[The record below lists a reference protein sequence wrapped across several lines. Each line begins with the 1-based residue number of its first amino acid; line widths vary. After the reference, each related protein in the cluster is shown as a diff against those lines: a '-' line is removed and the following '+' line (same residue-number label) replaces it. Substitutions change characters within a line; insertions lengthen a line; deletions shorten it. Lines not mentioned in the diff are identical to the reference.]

1 MREVKGCRTR
11 RGSPVLKLWTKPEM
25 DRPAILKTS
34 RPGVPVRFK
43 GMCWVSI
50 DSCSSVQWKGSQTTI
65 HPPIS
70 IVLINP
76 NEQKRPKVFEP
87 SKNGSPLSQK
97 MDEPWAYVPGSS
109 RSRSGRC
116 QGTNGNLSG
125 IFSLEKSSVVM
136 CMSQRVEVVSN
147 LRVRKNF
154 PEGSTHGLPT
164 LTFVRT
170 FRSFISANREVSLF
184 KREIMHAF
192 HQTPLVEA
200 ARVSSSARAGTLVLV
215 GCSGVLAGRRLP
227 RTNKVT
233 ITARATITTVS

>member
-1 MREVKGCRTR
+1 MIGGKCSCLRAKAANPSGHLPPAKKCMVNDLKVR
-11 RGSPVLKLWTKPEM
+11 RNQPQGSNLAFKV
-25 DRPAILKTS
+25 RS
-34 RPGVPVRFK
+34 RQSL
-43 GMCWVSI
+43 C
-50 DSCSSVQWKGSQTTI
+50 
-65 HPPIS
+65 
-70 IVLINP
+70 
-76 NEQKRPKVFEP
+76 
-87 SKNGSPLSQK
+87 
-97 MDEPWAYVPGSS
+97 GSS

-170 FRSFISANREVSLF
+170 FRSFTSANREVSLF

-233 ITARATITTVS
+233 IMARATITTVS